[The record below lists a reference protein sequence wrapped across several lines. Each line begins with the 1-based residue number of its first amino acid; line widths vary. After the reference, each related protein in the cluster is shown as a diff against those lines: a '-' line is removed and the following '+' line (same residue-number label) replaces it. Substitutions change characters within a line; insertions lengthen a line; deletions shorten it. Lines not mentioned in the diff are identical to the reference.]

1 MKKTLLNLFVGAL
14 IGSSGLAQNLVTN
27 GGFELPDDGKKHL
40 FITERAGW
48 YSDDATENHN
58 GTEYNTGLSGN
69 FYWFNINIAGTI
81 YQPIDII
88 TRDSALYNISYNYGT
103 VYNADAGKD
112 TIYSVI
118 YFSHYTPGS
127 SIKNRKLI
135 DSIAID
141 VTSVEWK
148 SLVKAS
154 FKLPANTSYAGDS
167 LVVEFATRVVD
178 HHAVNNNTWA
188 GADSIVVTKTVV
200 APLAVINPGF
210 ELPDDGKKHLFI
222 TERSGWYSDDAIENH
237 NGTEYSTDMSGNYY
251 WFNVNTAGTIYQ
263 PIDKI
268 TRDSA
273 IYKVS
278 YYYGTVWNADVG
290 NDTMYSVVYFSHYTP
305 GTSMKNRTLIDSIAT
320 DVTSASW
327 KSLITA
333 SFKLPANVS
342 YAGDS
347 LIVEFATRVVDH
359 YAVNNNTWA
368 GADSISILKTG
379 VYTGELAWKE
389 FNVATKVDTT
399 HITSA
404 IDFSVKAEIAWDS
417 KFIYLKLNVID
428 DSIYAIGK
436 NETYMLD
443 NFEIYFDM
451 NNVKT
456 PAWPRGQSIWP
467 SSYNG
472 QLGTYQLRLIPGVPF
487 DSVNTSYKGWG
498 KQEYQ
503 VTETGYKYDL
513 KFYIDSLL
521 KDYMPEAGK
530 KIGFDILASDNDNDP
545 YYRDQLSIFA
555 PSASIWCDAAM
566 WGTINFAENGG
577 FEVVYDKTK
586 PKKASNLQTEKG
598 NKQVLLKWDAATDN
612 IVVEKYIILVNDK
625 VYATIYA
632 KKTDNSCVV
641 KDITTGDY
649 TFSVIAEDIAGNRSD
664 KISVSFTYDG
674 VNNTELSRL
683 SIYPNPSF
691 SYILLNNETSI
702 TMEVYNAAGQL
713 LILRLVNA
721 GEKIDISSL
730 GNGIY
735 TLRIIGN
742 NNASVLKLIKK

>member
-1 MKKTLLNLFVGAL
+1 MKKTLLSLIFGAL
-14 IGSSGLAQNLVTN
+14 IGFSGFAQNLVTN
-27 GGFELPDDGKKHL
+27 GSFELPDDGSKHL
-40 FITERAGW
+40 FITERTAW
-48 YSDDATENHN
+48 LSDDLISNRN

-69 FYWFNINIAGTI
+69 FYWFNVNIAGTI

-88 TRDSALYNISYNYGT
+88 TSDSALYHISYNYGT
-103 VYNADAGKD
+103 VYNADAGND

-135 DSIAID
+135 DSIVTD

-148 SLVKAS
+148 TLVKAS
-154 FKLPANTSYAGDS
+154 FKLPANTSYVGDS

-188 GADSIVVTKTVV
+188 GADSIVITKTVV
-200 APLAVINPGF
+200 APIAVINPGF
-210 ELPDDGKKHLFI
+210 ELPDDSKKHLFI

-237 NGTEYSTDMSGNYY
+237 NGTEYSTNMSGNYY

-273 IYKVS
+273 LYKVS
-278 YYYGTVWNADVG
+278 YFYGTVWNADAG

-305 GTSMKNRTLIDSIAT
+305 GTSMKTRKLIDSIAV

-327 KSLITA
+327 KSLITV
-333 SFKLPANVS
+333 SFKLPASVS

-347 LIVEFATRVVDH
+347 LIIEFATRVVDH
-359 YAVNNNTWA
+359 HAINNNTWA

-379 VYTGELAWKE
+379 IYTGELGWKE
-389 FNVATKVDTT
+389 FNVATKVDTSN
-399 HITSA
+399 ITSSS
-404 IDFSVKAEIAWDS
+404 DFSVKAKIAWDS

-428 DSIYAIGK
+428 DSIFAVG
-436 NETYMLD
+436 NEATYNLD
-443 NFEIYFDM
+443 NIEIYFDM
-451 NNVKT
+451 NNKKT

-467 SSYNG
+467 SSYDG
-472 QLGTYQLRLIPGVPF
+472 QPGTYQLRLIPSVPF
-487 DSVNTSYKGWG
+487 DTVNTSYKGWG
-498 KQEYQ
+498 IQEYQ
-503 VTETGYKYDL
+503 VTETGYNYDL

-521 KDYMPEAGK
+521 KDYVSEVGK

-566 WGTINFAENGG
+566 WGTLSIAENGG

-586 PKKASNLQTEKG
+586 PRKASNLQTEKG
-598 NKQVLLKWDAATDN
+598 NKQVLLKWEPATDN

-649 TFSVIAEDIAGNRSD
+649 TFSVIAEDIAGNKSD
-664 KISVSFTYDG
+664 KISTSFTYDG
-674 VNNTELSRL
+674 VDNSELSSL

-691 SYILLNNETSI
+691 SYISLNNETRVN
-702 TMEVYNAAGQL
+702 MEVYSATGQL
-713 LILRLVNA
+713 LILKSVNA
-721 GEKIDISSL
+721 GEKINISSL
-730 GNGIY
+730 SNGIY
-735 TLRIIGN
+735 TLRIIESN
-742 NNASVLKLIKK
+742 NVSLLKLVKK